1 MRANRP
7 FGSYRGG
14 VRCKGD
20 AHTDGTLQK
29 ISADPILC
37 PSVVLLGNS
46 KKVCYTDRTIMLDLK
61 PVILKKEDDK
71 HDAYYT
77 LRWTVLTKADKYR
90 ITTAVP
96 AIAGMYE
103 LYYMDTRKKL
113 NLLAITHA
121 WYGGLRSNLRQ
132 AVDPYHTHDLAL
144 RAILE
149 DAPLY
154 YRYSCS
160 DSFGDL
166 LDTVW
171 FLHTVYFP
179 HDVRVTHSQRYR
191 KIFLEEQAPDKIY
204 WLDD

>member
-1 MRANRP
+1 M
-7 FGSYRGG
+7 FE
-14 VRCKGD
+14 
-20 AHTDGTLQK
+20 
-29 ISADPILC
+29 
-37 PSVVLLGNS
+37 
-46 KKVCYTDRTIMLDLK
+46 LK
-61 PVILKKEDDK
+61 PIIIKEEDK
-71 HDAYYT
+71 NDVYYT
-77 LRWTVLTKADKYR
+77 LTWTALTRADKYK
-90 ITTAVP
+90 ITTSVP

-103 LYYMDTRKKL
+103 LYYMDTHKRL

-132 AVDPYHTHDLAL
+132 AVDPYHTHDCSL

-149 DAPLY
+149 DAPLF

-171 FLHTVYFP
+171 FLHTAYFP
-179 HDVRVTHSQRYR
+179 HDVRVMHSQRYR